1 MTRILVRLA
10 VGLTALAVGVVG
22 VALALGARERWT
34 PIAPQCTATAN
45 GDTASLAVDQTA
57 NAALI
62 AAVAERRELPAR
74 AVTIALAT
82 ALQESKLRNIDYG
95 DRDSIG
101 LFQQRPSQGWGT
113 VEEIMDP
120 VYATKKFF
128 SALVTVPDYE
138 ALPITEAAQAV
149 QRSAFPLAYADH
161 EETAR
166 RFASALT
173 GHSPAGLACH
183 LPPAETPGSLDELA
197 ANLTSAFGKGVGV
210 ASEPPSSVD
219 DAGQPAGGHL
229 TAVAPTDRE
238 GWAVAAWAVAH
249 ADAERITAVEAGSL
263 RWERTWG
270 EWRDRTDPTQLPAGE
285 TVIYLAE

>member
-1 MTRILVRLA
+1 MSRILVRVTVA
-10 VGLTALAVGVVG
+10 VAALAIAVVG
-22 VALALGARERWT
+22 VTVALGARERWA
-34 PIAPQCTATAN
+34 PIVRACEATAN
-45 GDTASLAVDQTA
+45 GYTSSLAVDQTA

-62 AAVAERRELPAR
+62 AAIAERREVPAR

-82 ALQESKLRNIDYG
+82 ALQESRLRNIDYG

-128 SALVTVPDYE
+128 SALVKVPNYE
-138 ALPITEAAQAV
+138 NLPITEAAQAV

-183 LPPAETPGSLDELA
+183 LPPAESPGSPEDLA
-197 ANLTSAFGKGVGV
+197 ANLTSAFGKRLGV
-210 ASEPPSSVD
+210 ATEPPSAVD
-219 DAGQPAGGHL
+219 DDAQPAGGRL
-229 TAVAPTDRE
+229 TAVAPTERE

-249 ADAERITAVEAGSL
+249 AHAERITAVEAGSL

-270 EWRDRTDPTQLPAGE
+270 EWRERTDPSALPPGE
-285 TVIYLAE
+285 TLIDLAS